1 MATRTAK
8 RPSAATS
15 SRRSPNGAAPKTKK
29 RAATA
34 ITKTKTN
41 STTAAKAKATKTTTA
56 AAKSKPAAGGRNNS
70 TKAAARTGVAKTK
83 AKDAART
90 GAAKTKA
97 KDAAKTAAAKTKTNG
112 AASTAV
118 ATPKAKK
125 APKPRAAKKAAAP
138 PKRADVELPDSV
150 ELYLNEIAR
159 FKLLTPQE
167 EVDLFKTIEHGRAL
181 TYLSELFTA
190 ENGEPPP
197 LEELTFLL
205 LKEMNETLEVFRN
218 SRAVRGF
225 DKIGNLHDELT
236 YPKLQP
242 AIDHAIEPILERKV
256 QTKTKSSA
264 ERAHDMVVNLAVGLR
279 IFGTEDAPPELE
291 RALKQAEHGATPKN
305 QKLAPALKVLAPY
318 VRRAR
323 EESARSEEHMVNANL
338 RLVVS
343 VAKKHAAR
351 GLPLMDLVQEG
362 NGGLMRAVEKF
373 EYRKGYRF
381 STYATWWI
389 RQAVGRAIADKAR
402 TIRLPIHI
410 NELISK
416 YTQARERLFQYFGR
430 EPKVTELA
438 RFMGMTQ
445 DKVREA
451 ARALRQSVISL
462 ETPVGE
468 EDESTLGSLLEDLL
482 SPSPEE
488 EATRE
493 LLRQRVRDALS
504 VLTPRER
511 QVIEL
516 RFGISDGRARTLDVV
531 GNALG
536 VTRERARQI
545 EAQALTKLRQRHQ
558 RRLFEDE

>member
-1 MATRTAK
+1 MAERA
-8 RPSAATS
+8 
-15 SRRSPNGAAPKTKK
+15 KK
-29 RAATA
+29 RA
-34 ITKTKTN
+34 
-41 STTAAKAKATKTTTA
+41 TT
-56 AAKSKPAAGGRNNS
+56 PA
-70 TKAAARTGVAKTK
+70 
-83 AKDAART
+83 
-90 GAAKTKA
+90 
-97 KDAAKTAAAKTKTNG
+97 
-112 AASTAV
+112 
-118 ATPKAKK
+118 
-125 APKPRAAKKAAAP
+125 RAE
-138 PKRADVELPDSV
+138 VELPDSV

-167 EVDLFKTIEHGRAL
+167 EIDLFKMIEHGRAL
-181 TYLSELFTA
+181 TKLSEAHTA
-190 ENGEPPP
+190 ETGTPPTP
-197 LEELTFLL
+197 EESTYLL
-205 LKEMNETLEVFRN
+205 LREMARTLEYMKE
-218 SRAVRGF
+218 AKALRGF
-225 DKIGNLHDELT
+225 PPSDDLGEQLRS
-236 YPKLQP
+236 PKLDA
-242 AIDHAIEPILERKV
+242 AIHHGIDPKLERRLELR
-256 QTKTKSSA
+256 SRLSP
-264 ERAHDMVVNLAVGLR
+264 ERAHDVVVNLAVGLR
-279 IFGTEDAPPELE
+279 VFNIEDPPDEME
-291 RALKQAEHGATPKN
+291 RALRMVQRGSTLNN
-305 QKLAPALKVLAPY
+305 QRLAALLKPLIPY
-318 VRRAR
+318 IRRAR
-323 EESARSEEHMVNANL
+323 EDSARSEEHMVNANL

-430 EPKVTELA
+430 EPKVAELA

-493 LLRQRVRDALS
+493 LLRERVRQALG

-511 QVIEL
+511 HVIEL
-516 RFGISDGRARTLDVV
+516 RFGIMDGRARTLDVV

>member
-8 RPSAATS
+8 RPSTATS

-29 RAATA
+29 PAATTLSKA
-34 ITKTKTN
+34 KTK
-41 STTAAKAKATKTTTA
+41 STTVAKAKATKKTTKTTTA
-56 AAKSKPAAGGRNNS
+56 AAKSKPAIAEKKNS
-70 TKAAARTGVAKTK
+70 TK
-83 AKDAART
+83 
-90 GAAKTKA
+90 
-97 KDAAKTAAAKTKTNG
+97 G
-112 AASTAV
+112 AASTATAKTKTKGAAGIAV
-118 ATPKAKK
+118 AKPKAKTATK
-125 APKPRAAKKAAAP
+125 AKTTKKAVP

-190 ENGEPPP
+190 ENGEPPV

-205 LKEMNETLEVFRN
+205 LREMNETLEVFRT

-225 DKIGNLHDELT
+225 DKIGNLHEELT

-279 IFGTEDAPPELE
+279 IFGIENAPPELE
-291 RALKQAEHGATPKN
+291 RALKLTEKGATPKN

-318 VRRAR
+318 IRRAR

-504 VLTPRER
+504 VLTQRER

>member
-1 MATRTAK
+1 MARVA
-8 RPSAATS
+8 
-15 SRRSPNGAAPKTKK
+15 
-29 RAATA
+29 AATA
-34 ITKTKTN
+34 PDRRDEI
-41 STTAAKAKATKTTTA
+41 
-56 AAKSKPAAGGRNNS
+56 
-70 TKAAARTGVAKTK
+70 
-83 AKDAART
+83 
-90 GAAKTKA
+90 
-97 KDAAKTAAAKTKTNG
+97 
-112 AASTAV
+112 
-118 ATPKAKK
+118 
-125 APKPRAAKKAAAP
+125 
-138 PKRADVELPDSV
+138 ELPDSV

-167 EVDLFKTIEHGRAL
+167 EIDLFKKIENGRVL
-181 TYLSELFTA
+181 NRLSELFM
-190 ENGEPPP
+190 EEHEKVPPTNED
-197 LEELTFLL
+197 LAYLL
-205 LKEMNETLEVFRN
+205 LGEMANGLSWIRE
-218 SRAVRGF
+218 SGAIRGHPPKDGSSELF
-225 DKIGNLHDELT
+225 SPALH
-236 YPKLQP
+236 KQ
-242 AIDHAIEPILERKV
+242 IDSAIEERIEKKLANYSRQGLIV
-256 QTKTKSSA
+256 
-264 ERAHDMVVNLAVGLR
+264 AHDTIVALSAGLR
-279 IFGTEDAPPELE
+279 VFGGDDAPPDLE
-291 RALKQAEHGATPKN
+291 RALKLIERGATPKN
-305 QKLAPALKVLAPY
+305 QKLAPLLKTLTPY

-323 EESARSEEHMVNANL
+323 EDAARSEEHMVNANL

-343 VAKKHAAR
+343 VAKKHGAR

-362 NGGLMRAVEKF
+362 NAGLMRAVEKF

-430 EPKVTELA
+430 EPKVSELA
-438 RFMGMTQ
+438 RFMGMSQ

-468 EDESTLGSLLEDLL
+468 EEESTLGSLLEDLL

-493 LLRQRVRDALS
+493 LLRARVREALG

-511 QVIEL
+511 KVIEL
-516 RFGISDGRARTLDVV
+516 RFGITDGRARTLDVV

-545 EAQALTKLRQRHQ
+545 EAQALSKLRAAHQ
-558 RRLFEDE
+558 RRLFEEE

>member
-1 MATRTAK
+1 MAE
-8 RPSAATS
+8 
-15 SRRSPNGAAPKTKK
+15 KTTTK
-29 RAATA
+29 RAA
-34 ITKTKTN
+34 
-41 STTAAKAKATKTTTA
+41 AATTT
-56 AAKSKPAAGGRNNS
+56 
-70 TKAAARTGVAKTK
+70 
-83 AKDAART
+83 
-90 GAAKTKA
+90 
-97 KDAAKTAAAKTKTNG
+97 
-112 AASTAV
+112 
-118 ATPKAKK
+118 
-125 APKPRAAKKAAAP
+125 RAE
-138 PKRADVELPDSV
+138 VELPDSV

-167 EVDLFKTIEHGRAL
+167 EIDLFKKIEHGRAL
-181 TYLSELFTA
+181 TLLSEIHMA
-190 ENGEPPP
+190 ETGSPPTHEELTYLLIREMARALQWLRDTRAIRGFPPTEDGIRGELLSEKLRAAIHHGIDPRIERKLQTHSKQSVDRVHDVIVDLAVGQRIFFFGEEDGEPP
-197 LEELTFLL
+197 E
-205 LKEMNETLEVFRN
+205 
-218 SRAVRGF
+218 
-225 DKIGNLHDELT
+225 
-236 YPKLQP
+236 
-242 AIDHAIEPILERKV
+242 
-256 QTKTKSSA
+256 
-264 ERAHDMVVNLAVGLR
+264 
-279 IFGTEDAPPELE
+279 ELE
-291 RALKQAEHGATPKN
+291 RALKLVDRGATPKN
-305 QKLAPALKVLAPY
+305 KKLMPYLRPLTPAI
-318 VRRAR
+318 RRAR
-323 EESARSEEHMVNANL
+323 EEAARAEEHMVNANL

-362 NGGLMRAVEKF
+362 NAGLMRAVEKF

-430 EPKVTELA
+430 EPKVAELA
-438 RFMGMTQ
+438 RFMGMSQ
-445 DKVREA
+445 EKVREA

-493 LLRQRVRDALS
+493 LLRERVRQALG

-516 RFGISDGRARTLDVV
+516 RFGITDGRARTLDVV

>member
-1 MATRTAK
+1 MAVTPA
-8 RPSAATS
+8 
-15 SRRSPNGAAPKTKK
+15 
-29 RAATA
+29 RAAT
-34 ITKTKTN
+34 
-41 STTAAKAKATKTTTA
+41 
-56 AAKSKPAAGGRNNS
+56 GE
-70 TKAAARTGVAKTK
+70 
-83 AKDAART
+83 DH
-90 GAAKTKA
+90 
-97 KDAAKTAAAKTKTNG
+97 
-112 AASTAV
+112 
-118 ATPKAKK
+118 
-125 APKPRAAKKAAAP
+125 RAE
-138 PKRADVELPDSV
+138 VELPDSV

-167 EVDLFKTIEHGRAL
+167 EVDLFKRIENGRLL
-181 TYLSELFTA
+181 TLLSELYMA
-190 ENGEPPP
+190 EAGSPPTP
-197 LEELTFLL
+197 DELTFLL
-205 LKEMNETLEVFRN
+205 LREMSRALELLYET
-218 SRAVRGF
+218 RAVRGF
-225 DKIGNLHDELT
+225 PPSGSFADELRSA
-236 YPKLQP
+236 KLHE
-242 AIDHAIEPILERKV
+242 AIDYAINPRLERKFHLHSRQSLERV
-256 QTKTKSSA
+256 HDIIIGLSA
-264 ERAHDMVVNLAVGLR
+264 GLR
-279 IFGTEDAPPELE
+279 IFGPEPSADVE
-291 RALKQAEHGATPKN
+291 RALRLVDRGATPKN
-305 QKLAPALKVLAPY
+305 QKLLPYLKSLTAP

-323 EESARSEEHMVNANL
+323 EEAARAEEHMVNANL

-362 NGGLMRAVEKF
+362 NAGLMRAVEKF

-430 EPKVTELA
+430 EPKVSELA
-438 RFMGMTQ
+438 RFMGMSQ
-445 DKVREA
+445 EKVREA

-468 EDESTLGSLLEDLL
+468 EDESTLGSLLEDFL

-493 LLRQRVRDALS
+493 LLRERVRQALD
-504 VLTPRER
+504 VLSARER
-511 QVIEL
+511 KVIEL
-516 RFGISDGRARTLDVV
+516 RFGILDGRARTLDVV

-545 EAQALTKLRQRHQ
+545 EAQALIKLRQRHQ
-558 RRLFEDE
+558 RRLFEEE

>member
-1 MATRTAK
+1 MVQRV
-8 RPSAATS
+8 
-15 SRRSPNGAAPKTKK
+15 APV
-29 RAATA
+29 ATA
-34 ITKTKTN
+34 D
-41 STTAAKAKATKTTTA
+41 
-56 AAKSKPAAGGRNNS
+56 R
-70 TKAAARTGVAKTK
+70 
-83 AKDAART
+83 
-90 GAAKTKA
+90 
-97 KDAAKTAAAKTKTNG
+97 
-112 AASTAV
+112 
-118 ATPKAKK
+118 
-125 APKPRAAKKAAAP
+125 
-138 PKRADVELPDSV
+138 RADVELPDSV

-159 FKLLTPQE
+159 FKLLTPRE
-167 EVDLFKTIEHGRAL
+167 EIDLFKRIENGRVL
-181 TYLSELFTA
+181 TRLSEMYA
-190 ENGEPPP
+190 EETGELPSD
-197 LEELTFLL
+197 EELTFLL
-205 LKEMNETLEVFRN
+205 VREMAHGLSLIRSTKALRGFPPPGGIPEEIRSPKLLDAIDSAIDPKLEKKLQRRN
-218 SRAVRGF
+218 SQNLNHVEESV
-225 DKIGNLHDELT
+225 IGL
-236 YPKLQP
+236 
-242 AIDHAIEPILERKV
+242 
-256 QTKTKSSA
+256 SA
-264 ERAHDMVVNLAVGLR
+264 GLR
-279 IFGTEDAPPELE
+279 IFGPEPTPELE
-291 RALKQAEHGATPKN
+291 RALKLAEGGATQRN
-305 QKLAPALKVLAPY
+305 QRLMEYIKTLTPD
-318 VRRAR
+318 VRAAR
-323 EESARSEEHMVNANL
+323 EEAARAEEHMVNANL

-362 NGGLMRAVEKF
+362 NAGLMRAVEKF

-430 EPKVTELA
+430 EPKVSELA
-438 RFMGMTQ
+438 RFMGMSQ

-493 LLRQRVRDALS
+493 LLRERVREALG

-511 QVIEL
+511 KVIEL
-516 RFGISDGRARTLDVV
+516 RFGIIDGRARTLDVV

-545 EAQALTKLRQRHQ
+545 EAQALSKLRHHHQ

>member
-1 MATRTAK
+1 MAQ
-8 RPSAATS
+8 RPA
-15 SRRSPNGAAPKTKK
+15 RRA
-29 RAATA
+29 AATA
-34 ITKTKTN
+34 ETR
-41 STTAAKAKATKTTTA
+41 
-56 AAKSKPAAGGRNNS
+56 GE
-70 TKAAARTGVAKTK
+70 
-83 AKDAART
+83 
-90 GAAKTKA
+90 
-97 KDAAKTAAAKTKTNG
+97 
-112 AASTAV
+112 
-118 ATPKAKK
+118 
-125 APKPRAAKKAAAP
+125 
-138 PKRADVELPDSV
+138 VEVPDSV

-167 EVDLFKTIEHGRAL
+167 EIDLFKKIEHGRILAR
-181 TYLSELFTA
+181 LSEMYT
-190 ENGEPPP
+190 EETGTPPTP
-197 LEELTFLL
+197 EELTCLL
-205 LKEMNETLEVFRN
+205 IRETAHALQLLRE
-218 SRAVRGF
+218 SGAIRGF
-225 DKIGNLHDELT
+225 PPPGGLAEELRS
-236 YPKLQP
+236 PKLVEAISH
-242 AIDHAIEPILERKV
+242 AIDPRLERKLHLYSRQSLNRV
-256 QTKTKSSA
+256 
-264 ERAHDMVVNLAVGLR
+264 HDAIISLAVGLR
-279 IFGTEDAPPELE
+279 IFGPEPPLDLE
-291 RALKQAEHGATPKN
+291 RALRLAQRGATPRN
-305 QKLAPALKVLAPY
+305 QKLTAPLKTLTPI

-323 EESARSEEHMVNANL
+323 EEAARAEEHMVNANL

-362 NGGLMRAVEKF
+362 NAGLMRAVEKF

-438 RFMGMTQ
+438 RFMGMSQ
-445 DKVREA
+445 EKVREA

-482 SPSPEE
+482 APSPEE

-493 LLRQRVRDALS
+493 LLRARVREALG

-511 QVIEL
+511 HVIEL
-516 RFGISDGRARTLDVV
+516 RFGITDGRARTLDVV

-545 EAQALTKLRQRHQ
+545 EAQALSKLRQRHQ

>member
-1 MATRTAK
+1 MAQRV
-8 RPSAATS
+8 
-15 SRRSPNGAAPKTKK
+15 KK
-29 RAATA
+29 RAVT
-34 ITKTKTN
+34 
-41 STTAAKAKATKTTTA
+41 
-56 AAKSKPAAGGRNNS
+56 
-70 TKAAARTGVAKTK
+70 
-83 AKDAART
+83 
-90 GAAKTKA
+90 
-97 KDAAKTAAAKTKTNG
+97 
-112 AASTAV
+112 
-118 ATPKAKK
+118 ATPT
-125 APKPRAAKKAAAP
+125 RAE
-138 PKRADVELPDSV
+138 VELPDSV

-167 EVDLFKTIEHGRAL
+167 EIDLFKTIEHGRAFTQLSEMHMAEMDAPPAPEEL
-181 TYLSELFTA
+181 TYLLIREMTRSLQSLSESKAL
-190 ENGEPPP
+190 
-197 LEELTFLL
+197 
-205 LKEMNETLEVFRN
+205 
-218 SRAVRGF
+218 RGF
-225 DKIGNLHDELT
+225 PPSDDLSEQLRS
-236 YPKLQP
+236 PKLGA
-242 AIDHAIEPILERKV
+242 AIHHLIDPKLERRLELRMRV
-256 QTKTKSSA
+256 SA
-264 ERAHDMVVNLAVGLR
+264 ERAHEIIVYLAVGLR
-279 IFGTEDAPPELE
+279 VFGLDELPFELE
-291 RALKQAEHGATPKN
+291 RALKLVQRGATPRN
-305 QKLAPALKVLAPY
+305 QKLAPLLKSLVPY

-362 NGGLMRAVEKF
+362 NAGLMRAVEKF

-430 EPKVTELA
+430 EPKVAELA
-438 RFMGMTQ
+438 RFMGMSQ
-445 DKVREA
+445 EKVREA

-493 LLRQRVRDALS
+493 LLRERVRQALD

-511 QVIEL
+511 HVIEL
-516 RFGISDGRARTLDVV
+516 RFGIMDGRARTLDVV

-558 RRLFEDE
+558 RRIFEDE

>member
-1 MATRTAK
+1 MAATR
-8 RPSAATS
+8 
-15 SRRSPNGAAPKTKK
+15 RS
-29 RAATA
+29 
-34 ITKTKTN
+34 
-41 STTAAKAKATKTTTA
+41 
-56 AAKSKPAAGGRNNS
+56 
-70 TKAAARTGVAKTK
+70 
-83 AKDAART
+83 
-90 GAAKTKA
+90 
-97 KDAAKTAAAKTKTNG
+97 
-112 AASTAV
+112 V
-118 ATPKAKK
+118 ATVPRKSPARPKAVSVD
-125 APKPRAAKKAAAP
+125 ARGEL
-138 PKRADVELPDSV
+138 ELPDSV

-167 EVDLFKTIEHGRAL
+167 EVDLFKRVENGRVLDQLNELHMAETGSPPTNEELAFLLIREMARAL
-181 TYLSELFTA
+181 EAFRETPRAVKGFPQDGYID
-190 ENGEPPP
+190 
-197 LEELTFLL
+197 EELRSEKLAAAIQHGID
-205 LKEMNETLEVFRN
+205 E
-218 SRAVRGF
+218 
-225 DKIGNLHDELT
+225 KI
-236 YPKLQP
+236 
-242 AIDHAIEPILERKV
+242 ERKLHLSMKISV
-256 QTKTKSSA
+256 A
-264 ERAHDMVVNLAVGLR
+264 RAHDLIVALAAGIRVYG
-279 IFGTEDAPPELE
+279 PEPSHDLE
-291 RALKQAEHGATPKN
+291 RAVKLVDGGSTLKN
-305 QKLAPALKVLAPY
+305 QKLMTLLKSLTAPIRKARDEAA
-318 VRRAR
+318 RA
-323 EESARSEEHMVNANL
+323 EEHMVNANL

-351 GLPLMDLVQEG
+351 GLPLLDLVQEG
-362 NGGLMRAVEKF
+362 NAGLMRAVEKF

-430 EPKVTELA
+430 EPKVSELA

-445 DKVREA
+445 EKVREA

-493 LLRQRVRDALS
+493 LLRERVRQALD
-504 VLTPRER
+504 VLSPRER
-511 QVIEL
+511 KVIEL
-516 RFGISDGRARTLDVV
+516 RFGILDGRARTLDVV

-545 EAQALTKLRQRHQ
+545 EAQALSKLRQRHQ

>member
-1 MATRTAK
+1 MAQPARRKA
-8 RPSAATS
+8 SVSATS
-15 SRRSPNGAAPKTKK
+15 H
-29 RAATA
+29 RAE
-34 ITKTKTN
+34 
-41 STTAAKAKATKTTTA
+41 
-56 AAKSKPAAGGRNNS
+56 
-70 TKAAARTGVAKTK
+70 
-83 AKDAART
+83 
-90 GAAKTKA
+90 
-97 KDAAKTAAAKTKTNG
+97 
-112 AASTAV
+112 
-118 ATPKAKK
+118 
-125 APKPRAAKKAAAP
+125 
-138 PKRADVELPDSV
+138 VELPDSV

-159 FKLLTPQE
+159 FKLLTPQQE
-167 EVDLFKTIEHGRAL
+167 IDLFKQVEHGRVL
-181 TYLSELFTA
+181 TDLSEIYTA
-190 ENGEPPP
+190 ETGAPPTP
-197 LEELTFLL
+197 
-205 LKEMNETLEVFRN
+205 
-218 SRAVRGF
+218 
-225 DKIGNLHDELT
+225 DELT
-236 YPKLQP
+236 YLLIQDMGLGLQLVRDSGAIRGFPPPEGLSAELHSPKLRR
-242 AIDHAIEPILERKV
+242 AIDHALNSRLDRKL
-256 QTKTKSSA
+256 QSYA
-264 ERAHDMVVNLAVGLR
+264 RQGMHRAYNVVISLAVGLR
-279 IFGTEDAPPELE
+279 IFGPDELPIDLE
-291 RALKQAEHGATPKN
+291 RAMKLIERGATPRNK
-305 QKLAPALKVLAPY
+305 KLIALLRPLTPH

-323 EESARSEEHMVNANL
+323 EEAALSEEHMVNANL

-362 NGGLMRAVEKF
+362 NAGLMRAVEKF

-430 EPKVTELA
+430 EPKVAELA

-468 EDESTLGSLLEDLL
+468 EDESTLGSLLEDFL

-493 LLRQRVRDALS
+493 LLRERVRAALD

-511 QVIEL
+511 RVIEL
-516 RFGISDGRARTLDVV
+516 RFGITDGRARTLDVV

-545 EAQALTKLRQRHQ
+545 EAQALAKLRSRHQ
-558 RRLFEDE
+558 RRIFEDE

>member
-1 MATRTAK
+1 MVQRTA
-8 RPSAATS
+8 S
-15 SRRSPNGAAPKTKK
+15 
-29 RAATA
+29 
-34 ITKTKTN
+34 
-41 STTAAKAKATKTTTA
+41 
-56 AAKSKPAAGGRNNS
+56 
-70 TKAAARTGVAKTK
+70 
-83 AKDAART
+83 
-90 GAAKTKA
+90 
-97 KDAAKTAAAKTKTNG
+97 
-112 AASTAV
+112 V
-118 ATPKAKK
+118 ATPD
-125 APKPRAAKKAAAP
+125 R
-138 PKRADVELPDSV
+138 RADVELPDSV

-159 FKLLTPQE
+159 FKLLTPRE
-167 EVDLFKTIEHGRAL
+167 EIDLFKRIENGRVL
-181 TYLSELFTA
+181 TRLSEVYA
-190 ENGEPPP
+190 EETGELPSD
-197 LEELTFLL
+197 EELTFMLVHDMAHGL
-205 LKEMNETLEVFRN
+205 SLIRN
-218 SRAVRGF
+218 SKALRGF
-225 DKIGNLHDELT
+225 PPPGGIPEEIRS
-236 YPKLQP
+236 PKLLD
-242 AIDHAIEPILERKV
+242 AIDSAIDPRLEKKLQRRNSQNLNHV
-256 QTKTKSSA
+256 EESVISLSA
-264 ERAHDMVVNLAVGLR
+264 GLR
-279 IFGTEDAPPELE
+279 MFGPEPPVELE
-291 RALKQAEHGATPKN
+291 RALKLAEGGATRRN
-305 QKLAPALKVLAPY
+305 QRLMDYVKALTPP

-323 EESARSEEHMVNANL
+323 EEAARAEEHMVNANL

-362 NGGLMRAVEKF
+362 NAGLMRAVEKF

-430 EPKVTELA
+430 EPKVSELA
-438 RFMGMTQ
+438 RFMGMSQ

-493 LLRQRVRDALS
+493 LLRERVREALG

-511 QVIEL
+511 KVIEL
-516 RFGISDGRARTLDVV
+516 RFGIIDGRARTLDVV

-545 EAQALTKLRQRHQ
+545 EAQALSKLRHHHQ

>member
-1 MATRTAK
+1 MAVSPA
-8 RPSAATS
+8 RPAHGEDH
-15 SRRSPNGAAPKTKK
+15 RSE
-29 RAATA
+29 
-34 ITKTKTN
+34 
-41 STTAAKAKATKTTTA
+41 
-56 AAKSKPAAGGRNNS
+56 
-70 TKAAARTGVAKTK
+70 
-83 AKDAART
+83 
-90 GAAKTKA
+90 
-97 KDAAKTAAAKTKTNG
+97 
-112 AASTAV
+112 
-118 ATPKAKK
+118 
-125 APKPRAAKKAAAP
+125 
-138 PKRADVELPDSV
+138 VELPDSV

-167 EVDLFKTIEHGRAL
+167 EIDLFKRVENGRVL
-181 TYLSELFTA
+181 TLLSELYMA
-190 ENGEPPP
+190 ETGSPPAN
-197 LEELTFLL
+197 EELTFLL
-205 LKEMNETLEVFRN
+205 LREMSRSLDLMHET
-218 SRAVRGF
+218 RAVRGF
-225 DKIGNLHDELT
+225 PPPGNFGDELRSV
-236 YPKLQP
+236 KLHE
-242 AIDHAIEPILERKV
+242 AIDHGIHPRIEKKFQQHSRK
-256 QTKTKSSA
+256 SL
-264 ERAHDMVVNLAVGLR
+264 ERAHDLIVALSAGLR
-279 IFGTEDAPPELE
+279 IFGPEPSPELE
-291 RALKQAEHGATPKN
+291 RALKLVERGATPKN
-305 QKLAPALKVLAPY
+305 QKLLPCLKALVAA

-323 EESARSEEHMVNANL
+323 EEAARAEEHMVNANL

-362 NGGLMRAVEKF
+362 NAGLMRAVEKF

-416 YTQARERLFQYFGR
+416 YTQARERLFQYYGR
-430 EPKVTELA
+430 EPKVSELA
-438 RFMGMTQ
+438 RFMGMSQ
-445 DKVREA
+445 EKVREA

-493 LLRQRVRDALS
+493 LLRERVRQALD
-504 VLTPRER
+504 VLSPRER
-511 QVIEL
+511 KVIEL
-516 RFGISDGRARTLDVV
+516 RFGILDGRARTLDVV

-545 EAQALTKLRQRHQ
+545 EAQALAKLRQRHQ
-558 RRLFEDE
+558 RRLFEEE

>member
-1 MATRTAK
+1 MATT
-8 RPSAATS
+8 
-15 SRRSPNGAAPKTKK
+15 TKK
-29 RAATA
+29 TA
-34 ITKTKTN
+34 PG
-41 STTAAKAKATKTTTA
+41 AD
-56 AAKSKPAAGGRNNS
+56 GGS
-70 TKAAARTGVAKTK
+70 EI
-83 AKDAART
+83 
-90 GAAKTKA
+90 
-97 KDAAKTAAAKTKTNG
+97 
-112 AASTAV
+112 
-118 ATPKAKK
+118 
-125 APKPRAAKKAAAP
+125 
-138 PKRADVELPDSV
+138 ELPDSV

-167 EVDLFKTIEHGRAL
+167 EVDLFKRIEHGRVLAE
-181 TYLSELFTA
+181 LSEIYMDET
-190 ENGEPPP
+190 GSPP
-197 LEELTFLL
+197 
-205 LKEMNETLEVFRN
+205 TL
-218 SRAVRGF
+218 
-225 DKIGNLHDELT
+225 DELT
-236 YPKLQP
+236 YLLLRDMARGLQLVRDSRAIRGFPPAEDGVGEELRSLKLRE
-242 AIDHAIEPILERKV
+242 AIDHGLDPRLDRKL
-256 QTKTKSSA
+256 QTYTRQGVHRAYNTVISLSA
-264 ERAHDMVVNLAVGLR
+264 GRR
-279 IFGTEDAPPELE
+279 IFGPEPTPELE
-291 RALKQAEHGATPKN
+291 RALKLVERGATPRN
-305 QKLAPALKVLAPY
+305 QKLLPLLKTLTPY

-323 EESARSEEHMVNANL
+323 EEAARAEDHMVNANL

-362 NGGLMRAVEKF
+362 NAGLMRAVEKF

-430 EPKVTELA
+430 EPKVSELA
-438 RFMGMTQ
+438 RFMGMSQ
-445 DKVREA
+445 EKVREA

-493 LLRQRVRDALS
+493 LLRARVREALD

-511 QVIEL
+511 RVIEL
-516 RFGISDGRARTLDVV
+516 RFGITDGRARTLDVV

-545 EAQALTKLRQRHQ
+545 EAQALSKLRARHQ

>member
-1 MATRTAK
+1 MAPPRRRLIGGASKDKERTK
-8 RPSAATS
+8 RMAVTSA
-15 SRRSPNGAAPKTKK
+15 
-29 RAATA
+29 RAA
-34 ITKTKTN
+34 
-41 STTAAKAKATKTTTA
+41 S
-56 AAKSKPAAGGRNNS
+56 GEDHRGE
-70 TKAAARTGVAKTK
+70 V
-83 AKDAART
+83 D
-90 GAAKTKA
+90 
-97 KDAAKTAAAKTKTNG
+97 
-112 AASTAV
+112 
-118 ATPKAKK
+118 
-125 APKPRAAKKAAAP
+125 
-138 PKRADVELPDSV
+138 LPDSV

-167 EVDLFKTIEHGRAL
+167 EIDLFKRIENGRLL
-181 TYLSELFTA
+181 TLLSELHMA
-190 ENGEPPP
+190 ETGSPPT
-197 LEELTFLL
+197 LDELTFLL
-205 LKEMNETLEVFRN
+205 LREMNRALDLLYET
-218 SRAVRGF
+218 RAVRGF
-225 DKIGNLHDELT
+225 PPAGGSFADELRSQ
-236 YPKLQP
+236 KLHA
-242 AIDHAIEPILERKV
+242 AIDAAINPRLERKFASYSR
-256 QTKTKSSA
+256 QSL
-264 ERAHDMVVNLAVGLR
+264 ERAHDIIVALSAGLR
-279 IFGTEDAPPELE
+279 IFGPEPPVELE
-291 RALKQAEHGATPKN
+291 RALKLVERGATPKN
-305 QKLAPALKVLAPY
+305 QKLLPLLKTLTPS

-323 EESARSEEHMVNANL
+323 EEAARAEEHMVNANL

-362 NGGLMRAVEKF
+362 NAGLMRAVEKF

-430 EPKVTELA
+430 EPKVSELA
-438 RFMGMTQ
+438 RFMGMSQ
-445 DKVREA
+445 EKVREA

-493 LLRQRVRDALS
+493 LLRERVRQALD
-504 VLTPRER
+504 VLSARER
-511 QVIEL
+511 TVIEL
-516 RFGISDGRARTLDVV
+516 RFGITDGRARTLDVV

-545 EAQALTKLRQRHQ
+545 EAQALAKLRQRHQ
-558 RRLFEDE
+558 RRLFEEE

>member
-1 MATRTAK
+1 MAQKTKA
-8 RPSAATS
+8 SAAT
-15 SRRSPNGAAPKTKK
+15 NQ
-29 RAATA
+29 
-34 ITKTKTN
+34 
-41 STTAAKAKATKTTTA
+41 
-56 AAKSKPAAGGRNNS
+56 
-70 TKAAARTGVAKTK
+70 
-83 AKDAART
+83 
-90 GAAKTKA
+90 
-97 KDAAKTAAAKTKTNG
+97 KTA
-112 AASTAV
+112 V
-118 ATPKAKK
+118 
-125 APKPRAAKKAAAP
+125 R
-138 PKRADVELPDSV
+138 REEVEIPDSV

-159 FKLLTPQE
+159 FKLLTSQE
-167 EVDLFKTIEHGRAL
+167 EVDLFKKIEQGRVL
-181 TYLSELFTA
+181 THLSEIYA
-190 ENGEPPP
+190 EENGELPTP
-197 LEELTFLL
+197 
-205 LKEMNETLEVFRN
+205 
-218 SRAVRGF
+218 
-225 DKIGNLHDELT
+225 DELT
-236 YPKLQP
+236 YLLLRDMAHGLKLIRESRAIRGFPPAGGLGEELRSAKLQKAIGN
-242 AIDHAIEPILERKV
+242 AIDPRLERKLQQRARQNLNHV
-256 QTKTKSSA
+256 QDSVISLSA
-264 ERAHDMVVNLAVGLR
+264 GLR
-279 IFGTEDAPPELE
+279 IFGPEPPPEFE
-291 RALKQAEHGATPKN
+291 RALRQLERGATLRNKRLMALVKN
-305 QKLAPALKVLAPY
+305 LTPA

-323 EESARSEEHMVNANL
+323 EEAARAEEHMVNANL

-362 NGGLMRAVEKF
+362 NAGLMRAVEKF

-430 EPKVTELA
+430 EPKVAELA
-438 RFMGMTQ
+438 RFMGMSQ

-468 EDESTLGSLLEDLL
+468 EEESTLGSLLEDLL

-493 LLRQRVRDALS
+493 LLRERVRQALG
-504 VLTPRER
+504 VLTSRER
-511 QVIEL
+511 TVVEL
-516 RFGISDGRARTLDVV
+516 RFGITDGRARTLDVV

-545 EAQALTKLRQRHQ
+545 EAQALSKLRQHHQ

>member
-1 MATRTAK
+1 V
-8 RPSAATS
+8 
-15 SRRSPNGAAPKTKK
+15 
-29 RAATA
+29 
-34 ITKTKTN
+34 
-41 STTAAKAKATKTTTA
+41 
-56 AAKSKPAAGGRNNS
+56 
-70 TKAAARTGVAKTK
+70 AR
-83 AKDAART
+83 
-90 GAAKTKA
+90 
-97 KDAAKTAAAKTKTNG
+97 
-112 AASTAV
+112 
-118 ATPKAKK
+118 
-125 APKPRAAKKAAAP
+125 PKPVTADDARAE
-138 PKRADVELPDSV
+138 VELPDSV

-167 EVDLFKTIEHGRAL
+167 EVLLFKRV
-181 TYLSELFTA
+181 
-190 ENGEPPP
+190 ENGRVLTQLRELHMAETGSPPTT
-197 LEELTFLL
+197 EELTFLL
-205 LKEMNETLEVFRN
+205 LREMARSLQLFRD
-218 SRAVRGF
+218 SPRGVRGF
-225 DKIGNLHDELT
+225 PQTGDIGAELRSEKLAEAIQHAID
-236 YPKLQP
+236 PKLDRKFHLQSKLSAARVHDLIVALAAGIRIYGP
-242 AIDHAIEPILERKV
+242 EPP
-256 QTKTKSSA
+256 Q
-264 ERAHDMVVNLAVGLR
+264 D
-279 IFGTEDAPPELE
+279 LE
-291 RALKQAEHGATPKN
+291 RALRLIGRGSTPKN
-305 QKLAPALKVLAPY
+305 QKLMMLLKMLTAP
-318 VRRAR
+318 VRKAQEEAARA
-323 EESARSEEHMVNANL
+323 EEHMVNANL

-362 NGGLMRAVEKF
+362 NAGLMRAVEKF

-430 EPKVTELA
+430 EPKVSELA
-438 RFMGMTQ
+438 RFMGMSQ
-445 DKVREA
+445 EKVREA

-493 LLRQRVRDALS
+493 LLRARVRQALD
-504 VLTPRER
+504 VLSPRER
-511 QVIEL
+511 KVIEL
-516 RFGISDGRARTLDVV
+516 RFGILDGRARTLDVV

-545 EAQALTKLRQRHQ
+545 EAQALSKLRQRHQ

>member
-1 MATRTAK
+1 MARRTGGTAAATSKVKAVSTAK
-8 RPSAATS
+8 REE
-15 SRRSPNGAAPKTKK
+15 
-29 RAATA
+29 
-34 ITKTKTN
+34 
-41 STTAAKAKATKTTTA
+41 
-56 AAKSKPAAGGRNNS
+56 
-70 TKAAARTGVAKTK
+70 
-83 AKDAART
+83 
-90 GAAKTKA
+90 
-97 KDAAKTAAAKTKTNG
+97 
-112 AASTAV
+112 
-118 ATPKAKK
+118 
-125 APKPRAAKKAAAP
+125 
-138 PKRADVELPDSV
+138 VELPDSV

-167 EVDLFKTIEHGRAL
+167 EVDLFKRIEHGRIL
-181 TYLSELFTA
+181 TLLSERYTQETGA
-190 ENGEPPP
+190 PPT
-197 LEELTFLL
+197 LEELTYLL
-205 LKEMNETLEVFRN
+205 VREMALGLRLLRDT
-218 SRAVRGF
+218 AAIRGF
-225 DKIGNLHDELT
+225 PPEGGLTEELRS
-236 YPKLQP
+236 PKLSA
-242 AIDHAIEPILERKV
+242 AIHHGIDPRLERKI
-256 QTKTKSSA
+256 QHYT
-264 ERAHDMVVNLAVGLR
+264 RQGVNHAYDNVISLSVGLR
-279 IFGTEDAPPELE
+279 VFGEEPPSNME
-291 RALKQAEHGATPKN
+291 RALKLVGRGATHRN
-305 QKLAPALKVLAPY
+305 QKLSPFLKTLTSFI
-318 VRRAR
+318 RRAR
-323 EESARSEEHMVNANL
+323 EEAARAEEHMVNANL

-362 NGGLMRAVEKF
+362 NAGLMRAVEKF

-430 EPKVTELA
+430 EPKVSELA
-438 RFMGMTQ
+438 RFMGMSQ
-445 DKVREA
+445 EKVREA

-468 EDESTLGSLLEDLL
+468 EEESTLGSLLEDLL

-493 LLRQRVRDALS
+493 LLRERVREALS

-511 QVIEL
+511 KVIEL
-516 RFGISDGRARTLDVV
+516 RFGIIDGRARTLDVV

-558 RRLFEDE
+558 RRLFEDED

>member
-1 MATRTAK
+1 MPAR
-8 RPSAATS
+8 
-15 SRRSPNGAAPKTKK
+15 SRRTTDGAKPKAA
-29 RAATA
+29 RARATA
-34 ITKTKTN
+34 
-41 STTAAKAKATKTTTA
+41 S
-56 AAKSKPAAGGRNNS
+56 PAAD
-70 TKAAARTGVAKTK
+70 ARGE
-83 AKDAART
+83 
-90 GAAKTKA
+90 
-97 KDAAKTAAAKTKTNG
+97 
-112 AASTAV
+112 
-118 ATPKAKK
+118 
-125 APKPRAAKKAAAP
+125 
-138 PKRADVELPDSV
+138 VELPDSV

-167 EVDLFKTIEHGRAL
+167 EIDLFKKIEHGRVL
-181 TYLSELFTA
+181 TLLSEQYAEEVEVLPTA
-190 ENGEPPP
+190 
-197 LEELTFLL
+197 EELTCLL
-205 LKEMNETLEVFRN
+205 LSEMALGLELIRE
-218 SRAVRGF
+218 SRAIRSFPPPGGI
-225 DKIGNLHDELT
+225 DGELRS
-236 YPKLQP
+236 PKLRA
-242 AIDHAIEPILERKV
+242 AIDSAVDPRLERKLHSYSKLGLNRV
-256 QTKTKSSA
+256 HDAVIALSA
-264 ERAHDMVVNLAVGLR
+264 GLR
-279 IFGTEDAPPELE
+279 IFGPEPSQELE
-291 RALKQAEHGATPKN
+291 RALKLVERGATPRN
-305 QKLAPALKVLAPY
+305 QKLQPLLKVLIPA
-318 VRRAR
+318 VKQAR
-323 EESARSEEHMVNANL
+323 EEAARAEEHMVNANL

-362 NGGLMRAVEKF
+362 NAGLMRAVEKF

-430 EPKVTELA
+430 EPKVSELA
-438 RFMGMTQ
+438 RFMGMSQ
-445 DKVREA
+445 EKVREA

-493 LLRQRVRDALS
+493 LLRARVREALD
-504 VLTPRER
+504 VLSPRER
-511 QVIEL
+511 KVIEL
-516 RFGISDGRARTLDVV
+516 RFGIIDGRARTLDVV

>member
-8 RPSAATS
+8 RPSAAAPS
-15 SRRSPNGAAPKTKK
+15 KRSPNGATPKAKK
-29 RAATA
+29 RAATPV
-34 ITKTKTN
+34 TK
-41 STTAAKAKATKTTTA
+41 AKAKANSTAVAKEKAAKKTEAGEAKKKPAVAAKKASANGAAKPA
-56 AAKSKPAAGGRNNS
+56 AAKKK
-70 TKAAARTGVAKTK
+70 TTG
-83 AKDAART
+83 
-90 GAAKTKA
+90 
-97 KDAAKTAAAKTKTNG
+97 AAKTAAAE
-112 AASTAV
+112 
-118 ATPKAKK
+118 PKAKVATK
-125 APKPRAAKKAAAP
+125 AAAKPKTKAAAKPRAAKKAAP

-190 ENGEPPP
+190 ENGEPPV

-205 LKEMNETLEVFRN
+205 LKEMNETLDVFRN
-218 SRAVRGF
+218 TRAVRGF

-242 AIDHAIEPILERKV
+242 AIDHAIEPILEKKV

-279 IFGTEDAPPELE
+279 IFGTEDAPPEFE
-291 RALKQAEHGATPKN
+291 KALKLAEKGATPKN
-305 QKLAPALKVLAPY
+305 QKLAPTLNVLAPY

>member
-1 MATRTAK
+1 MSSKSTSKATPKRTS
-8 RPSAATS
+8 RTPRTRSAPRTGRARSSTRSS
-15 SRRSPNGAAPKTKK
+15 SRLAARAGAAKPKPQ
-29 RAATA
+29 
-34 ITKTKTN
+34 
-41 STTAAKAKATKTTTA
+41 AKATKGPSA
-56 AAKSKPAAGGRNNS
+56 NSKP
-70 TKAAARTGVAKTK
+70 K
-83 AKDAART
+83 
-90 GAAKTKA
+90 GAATPA
-97 KDAAKTAAAKTKTNG
+97 KNSSRAAAKTARRPAQTT
-112 AASTAV
+112 
-118 ATPKAKK
+118 
-125 APKPRAAKKAAAP
+125 RAE
-138 PKRADVELPDSV
+138 VELPDSV

-167 EVDLFKTIEHGRAL
+167 EIDLFKRIEHGRIL
-181 TYLSELFTA
+181 HELSELHMAETGSPPTA
-190 ENGEPPP
+190 DEI
-197 LEELTFLL
+197 TFLL
-205 LKEMNETLEVFRN
+205 IREMVRGDEIIRRSKT
-218 SRAVRGF
+218 VRGF
-225 DKIGNLHDELT
+225 PPPNGSLTEQLESDKLRE
-236 YPKLQP
+236 
-242 AIDHAIEPILERKV
+242 AIDHALPPRLERKL
-256 QTKTKSSA
+256 QTYQRQGTNRVHNA
-264 ERAHDMVVNLAVGLR
+264 VIGLAVGLR
-279 IFGTEDAPPELE
+279 IFGPELPANLE
-291 RALKQAEHGATPKN
+291 RAMKLIERGGTPKN
-305 QKLAPALKVLAPY
+305 KKLKPLLRSLTPA

-323 EESARSEEHMVNANL
+323 DEAALAEEHMVNANL

-362 NGGLMRAVEKF
+362 NAGLMRAVEKF

-430 EPKVTELA
+430 EPKVAELA
-438 RFMGMTQ
+438 RFMGMSQ
-445 DKVREA
+445 EKVREA

-493 LLRQRVRDALS
+493 LLRERVREALD

-511 QVIEL
+511 RVIEL
-516 RFGISDGRARTLDVV
+516 RFGITDGRARTLDVV

-545 EAQALTKLRQRHQ
+545 EAQALAKLRARHQ
-558 RRLFEDE
+558 RRIFEDE